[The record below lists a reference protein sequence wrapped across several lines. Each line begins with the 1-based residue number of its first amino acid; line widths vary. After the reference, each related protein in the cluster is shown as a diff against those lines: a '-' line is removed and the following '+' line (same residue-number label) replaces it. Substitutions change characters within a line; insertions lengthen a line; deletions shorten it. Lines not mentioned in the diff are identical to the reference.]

1 LKVRSQLEIAEE
13 DLVKSVLLQE
23 ADQQDQKLILKTA
36 NKSLVQKL
44 DQNLVRLEV
53 QKLETAPVGDKAK
66 AKL

>member
-1 LKVRSQLEIAEE
+1 MRSQQVTAEE
-13 DLVKSVLLQE
+13 DLVKSALLQE

-53 QKLETAPVGDKAK
+53 QKLETAPVADKVK